1 MPYLKYNYINLLTFF
16 ELSNLAIFDDN
27 QIIGN
32 LNITGGDRYYM
43 KYFFFFFF
51 KFQNFFIKIIIPTK
65 MLLYINL

>member
-51 KFQNFFIKIIIPTK
+51 
-65 MLLYINL
+65 